1 MGVVEELSESHYLP
15 DLPMTSLNRSAILAG
30 ATLALLLH
38 AGASQ
43 AGTLQPEQ
51 GAGENT
57 AASVQE
63 SAADRAALR
72 ARIQAL
78 NAELESLQSELQALP
93 DDEEILA
100 ESIPTDEVAA
110 LEAVERRQLELES
123 RRNPFA
129 ITTYRRNYLF
139 PASYTTNPNREAFR
153 EISDINGPS
162 DLEVKFQFSAKVNL
176 IEGLFGNTGDLY
188 FAYTQRS
195 WWQAYNTDSSSPF
208 RETNYEPEI
217 FMNFDNAWRALG
229 WTNVRNRLAL
239 NHTSNGRSDPLS
251 RSWNRIYLESIFQR
265 GDWAFSLAPHW
276 RIPESTSEDDNPDI
290 ERYMGYGDVTVARRF
305 GDNELSL
312 LWRGNPSAGNMGTQ
326 VDYSWPL
333 FNGNVRGHVQ
343 YYYGYGES
351 MIDYDHRNHRLSLGF
366 SLNPLFSG
374 GSMTR

>member
-1 MGVVEELSESHYLP
+1 MS
-15 DLPMTSLNRSAILAG
+15 SLNRSAILAG
-30 ATLALLLH
+30 ASLALLLL
-38 AGASQ
+38 AVVAQ
-43 AGTLQPEQ
+43 AETQQLRQLGVNTS
-51 GAGENT
+51 GAGVGEN
-57 AASVQE
+57 
-63 SAADRAALR
+63 AADRDAIQ

-78 NAELESLQSELQALP
+78 NEELESLQSELQGLP
-93 DDEEILA
+93 GDDVIPSETV
-100 ESIPTDEVAA
+100 PTDEVAA
-110 LEAVERRQLELES
+110 LQARERRELELES
-123 RRNPFA
+123 RRNPFS

-139 PASYTTNPNREAFR
+139 PASYTNNPNREAFQD
-153 EISDINGPS
+153 ISSENGP
-162 DLEVKFQFSAKVNL
+162 DNVEVKFQFSAKVNL
-176 IEGLFGNTGDLY
+176 VDGMFGDTGDLY

-239 NHTSNGRSDPLS
+239 NHTSNGRSAPLS
-251 RSWNRIYLESIFQR
+251 RSWNRVYLESIFQR

-276 RIPESTSEDDNPDI
+276 RIPESESEDDNPDI

-305 GDNELSL
+305 GENELSL

-333 FNGNVRGHVQ
+333 FSGNVRGHVQ
-343 YYYGYGES
+343 YYYGHGES
-351 MIDYDHRNHRLSLGF
+351 MIDYNHRNHRLSLGF

>member
-1 MGVVEELSESHYLP
+1 MTCLSRHAAL
-15 DLPMTSLNRSAILAG
+15 TG
-30 ATLALLLH
+30 AALALLLH
-38 AGASQ
+38 AGVLQANMPPSEPSSGARHGEAS
-43 AGTLQPEQ
+43 E
-51 GAGENT
+51 
-57 AASVQE
+57 AS
-63 SAADRAALR
+63 SAERRALE

-78 NAELESLQSELQALP
+78 NAELESLQSELAELPEGEEQAPIAP
-93 DDEEILA
+93 DLQ
-100 ESIPTDEVAA
+100 AA
-110 LEAVERRQLELES
+110 LEATERRQLELES

-139 PASYTTNPNREAFR
+139 PVSYTTNPNREAFR
-153 EISDINGPS
+153 EITPDNGPR
-162 DLEVKFQFSAKVNL
+162 DAEVKFQFSAKVNL
-176 IEGLFGNTGDLY
+176 LEGVFGDTGDLY

-208 RETNYEPEI
+208 RETNYEPEV
-217 FMNFDNAWRALG
+217 FMTFDNAWRALG

-239 NHTSNGRSDPLS
+239 NHLSNGRSDPLS
-251 RSWNRIYLESIFQR
+251 RSWNRVYVESIFQR

-276 RIPESTSEDDNPDI
+276 RIPESKSEDDNPDI
-290 ERYMGYGDVTVARRF
+290 DRYMGYGDVTLARRL

>member
-1 MGVVEELSESHYLP
+1 
-15 DLPMTSLNRSAILAG
+15 MTSLTRSVTLAG
-30 ATLALLLH
+30 AALALLLNAGVLQ
-38 AGASQ
+38 AGAPQSGQ
-43 AGTLQPEQ
+43 RS
-51 GAGENT
+51 GEHL
-57 AASVQE
+57 AE
-63 SAADRAALR
+63 SGADRAALQ

-78 NAELESLQSELQALP
+78 NEELESLHGELEALP
-93 DDEEILA
+93 EDEGLQTDVA
-100 ESIPTDEVAA
+100 PVDVIPVEEVAA
-110 LEAVERRQLELES
+110 MEAMERRQLELES
-123 RRNPFA
+123 NRNPFA
-129 ITTYRRNYLF
+129 ITAYRRNYLF

-153 EISDINGPS
+153 EISDINGPN

-176 IEGLFGNTGDLY
+176 LEGVFGNTGDLY

-217 FMNFDNAWRALG
+217 FMNFDNAWRTMG

-239 NHTSNGRSDPLS
+239 NHLSNGRSDPLS
-251 RSWNRIYLESIFQR
+251 RSWNRVYLESIFQR

-276 RIPESTSEDDNPDI
+276 RIPESKSEDDNPDI
-290 ERYMGYGDVTVARRF
+290 DRFMGYGDVSLARRF

-326 VDYSWPL
+326 LDYSWPL

-374 GSMTR
+374 GSMLR

>member
-1 MGVVEELSESHYLP
+1 
-15 DLPMTSLNRSAILAG
+15 MTSLNRSATLASATLVLLLLAG
-30 ATLALLLH
+30 VT
-38 AGASQ
+38 Q
-43 AGTLQPEQ
+43 ADTLQPGQ
-51 GAGENT
+51 IGGKNTGAG
-57 AASVQE
+57 VGE
-63 SAADRAALR
+63 SNADRNAIQ

-93 DDEEILA
+93 DESAIQA
-100 ESIPTDEVAA
+100 ETVPTDEVASLQA
-110 LEAVERRQLELES
+110 RERRQLELES
-123 RRNPFA
+123 RRNPFS

-139 PASYTTNPNREAFR
+139 PASYTISPNREAFQD
-153 EISDINGPS
+153 ISSENGP
-162 DLEVKFQFSAKVNL
+162 DNIEVKFQFSAKVNL
-176 IEGLFGNTGDLY
+176 VEGLLGDTGDLY

-251 RSWNRIYLESIFQR
+251 RSWNRVYLESVFQR

-276 RIPESTSEDDNPDI
+276 RIPESQSEDDNPDI

-333 FNGNVRGHVQ
+333 FSGNVRGHVQ
-343 YYYGYGES
+343 YYYGHGES

-374 GSMTR
+374 SSMTR